1 MKNFTSKIKSAL
13 LALLFVAPSIAHAGG
28 GTPTVTLRNG
38 NFSSSDNYWNVNAS
52 PEINTDNVY
61 GGPSGSNFVAEI
73 DVQASIR
80 QKLTLATNYRYSLSF
95 DATRRTSG
103 GTIANP
109 GILVQVIGVQTNTVY
124 ASQKYNFSN
133 TTWRYTTQS
142 FTFAVPSTST
152 DKDFYVQ
159 MTAADNNTT
168 LGVIVDNVAMS
179 VFSVLPVEYSDF
191 SASIQNNNAVIKWT
205 TATEINNN
213 YFTVE
218 AGTDGL
224 RFDSIGRVNSL
235 GNEQGHS
242 YAFTDAKSKSGVWYY
257 RLVQTDLDGKRSI
270 SKVISLQFKGDAT
283 ALNIF
288 PTLATNNITIHVT
301 APKAGVTE
309 VVIYDA
315 AGHLVSHNSHSLSNG
330 FNQFNVDVTGLSKG
344 TYFVQMLNNGLTTQK
359 SVTIQKM

>member
-1 MKNFTSKIKSAL
+1 MKNFTNKFKSAL
-13 LALLFVAPSIAHAGG
+13 IAIFFAAPFIANAG
-28 GTPTVTLRNG
+28 GTPSVTLRNG

-52 PEINTDNVY
+52 PEINVDRVY
-61 GGPSGSNFVAEI
+61 GGTSGSNYVAEI

-80 QKLTLATNYRYSLSF
+80 QKMTLAANYRYSLSF
-95 DATRRTSG
+95 DATRRTAG

-133 TTWRYTTQS
+133 TTWRFTTQNIS
-142 FTFAVPSTST
+142 FGVPTSST
-152 DKDFYVQ
+152 DKDFYIE

-168 LGVIVDNVAMS
+168 LGVIVDNVALS
-179 VFSVLPVEYSDF
+179 VLSTLPVEYASF
-191 SASIQNNNAVIKWT
+191 SASIQNNSAVIKWE

-218 AGTDGL
+218 ASSDGA

-242 YAFTDAKSKSGVWYY
+242 YSFNDNKARTGVWYY

-270 SKVISLQFKGDAT
+270 SKVISLQFKADAS
-283 ALNIF
+283 AMNIF
-288 PTLATNNITIHVT
+288 PTLATNNITIHVS
-301 APKAGVTE
+301 APKAGTTD

-315 AGHLVSHNSHSLSNG
+315 AGHMVSHSNKSLTSG
-330 FNQFNVDVTGLSKG
+330 FNQFSLDITGLSKG

>member
-1 MKNFTSKIKSAL
+1 MKNFTNKFKSAL
-13 LALLFVAPSIAHAGG
+13 IAFFFAAPVAAIAGPTPSVSI
-28 GTPTVTLRNG
+28 RNG

-52 PEINTDNVY
+52 PEINPENVY
-61 GGPSGSNFVAEI
+61 GGSSSSNYVTEI
-73 DVQASIR
+73 DQQASIR
-80 QKLTLATNYRYSLSF
+80 QKLSLAVNYRYSLSF
-95 DATRRTSG
+95 DATRRTVG

-109 GILVQVIGVQTNTVY
+109 GILVQVLGVQTNTVY

-142 FTFAVPSTST
+142 ISFGVPANST
-152 DKDFYVQ
+152 DKDFYIQ

-168 LGVIVDNVAMS
+168 LGVIVDNVALSVMS
-179 VFSVLPVEYSDF
+179 TLPVEYASL
-191 SASIQNNNAVIKWT
+191 SASIQNNSAVIKWE

-213 YFTVE
+213 FFTVE
-218 AGTDGL
+218 ASSDGL

-242 YAFTDAKSKSGVWYY
+242 YSFNDNKSRTGVWYY
-257 RLVQTDLDGKRSI
+257 RLVQTDVDGKRSI
-270 SKVISLQFKGDAT
+270 SKVISLQFKADAS
-283 ALNIF
+283 AMNIF
-288 PTLATNNITIHVT
+288 PTLATNNITIHVS
-301 APKAGVTE
+301 APKAGTTE

-315 AGHLVSHNSHSLSNG
+315 AGHMVSHNSKSLNNG
-330 FNQFNVDVTGLSKG
+330 FNQFSVDITGLSKG